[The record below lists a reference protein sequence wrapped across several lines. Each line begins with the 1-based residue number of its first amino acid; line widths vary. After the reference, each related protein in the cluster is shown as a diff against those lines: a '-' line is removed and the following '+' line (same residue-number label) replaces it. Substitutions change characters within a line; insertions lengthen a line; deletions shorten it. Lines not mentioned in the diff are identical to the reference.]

1 MLFQRTTFRNLRDI
15 NQINNENERSPIQI
29 THIINHSKN
38 FKKYD
43 SLSFLEWLPI
53 CGICIGDL
61 SSSLFIWLISRRLA
75 KASSLTFY
83 HWNVLVFRSCRK
95 CQQKYVDSCVSKESS
110 SSLVLRFFD
119 VSRQKKYAWWSYCCD
134 K

>member
-15 NQINNENERSPIQI
+15 NQINNENDRSPIQI

-53 CGICIGDL
+53 CEICIGDL
-61 SSSLFIWLISRRLA
+61 SFSLFTWLTSRRLA
-75 KASSLTFY
+75 KDSSLTF
-83 HWNVLVFRSCRK
+83 
-95 CQQKYVDSCVSKESS
+95 
-110 SSLVLRFFD
+110 
-119 VSRQKKYAWWSYCCD
+119 
-134 K
+134 